1 MNEKE
6 KNNDLNLDSKNSEIK
21 EEKYKETGMGLEKSK
36 NLSTLDLIYS
46 AILGVMG
53 GIISSLIPF
62 SLLIKV
68 WYPLTGGT
76 QLVSGHHV
84 IWASIVYGLTRKK
97 QNIMVTMS
105 VKGILEFLLGDP
117 WGLIIIFVNL
127 MEGFFLAL
135 GFFLMEKIGEGETKL
150 GWGIAGGFGNFFQAP
165 FFWIINQ
172 RWHLH
177 FTLWIL
183 AFMFAFISGILIT
196 GILGRA
202 IKNYIIKAG
211 VPTSF

>member
-1 MNEKE
+1 MNKD
-6 KNNDLNLDSKNSEIK
+6 NGQ
-21 EEKYKETGMGLEKSK
+21 EEMIHKKDKPEELMEYKETGMGQDISK

-46 AILGVMG
+46 AIIGVLG

-62 SLLIKV
+62 SILIKV

-84 IWASIVYGLTRKK
+84 MWATIIYGITRKK
-97 QNIMVTMS
+97 KNILLTMAT
-105 VKGILEFLLGDP
+105 KGIIEFLLGDP
-117 WGLIIIFVNL
+117 WGLIIILVNL
-127 MEGFFLAL
+127 MEGFCLAG
-135 GFFLMEKIGEGETKL
+135 GFFFMEKVGEGETKL

-196 GILGRA
+196 GLLGKA
-202 IKNYIIKAG
+202 IKDYLIKAG
-211 VPTSF
+211 VPTTF